1 MYATCACGD
10 GSIAV
15 LPSAHSKDGEIPS
28 VNGYHNKRDI
38 TFLRWFSKCSLL
50 TWRSHLYSKTRLQ
63 DLSNTAKLRR
73 SVIGELT

>member
-1 MYATCACGD
+1 MCVTRACGN

-15 LPSAHSKDGEIPS
+15 LPSADSKDGEIPS
-28 VNGYHNKRDI
+28 VNGYHNERDI

-50 TWRSHLYSKTRLQ
+50 TWRSHLYSKTRLL

-73 SVIGELT
+73 SVIGEFT